1 MNTASTTSS
10 GVYVD
15 LSSLLAM
22 RHVAD
27 AVDIN
32 APIKKQAALSGL
44 HMTRARGRGMDF
56 DQVRIYQSGD
66 DVRSIDWRV
75 TARTQKPHTK
85 LYHEERERPVM
96 ILADQSASLFFG
108 SQQYFKSVL
117 VARLAALMA
126 WSTIAHGDRVGG
138 IVFSDS
144 EHKEIRPRR
153 HKQAVLSIINALVEM
168 NHNLNNKHKPAN
180 TSNHLLNTLAKARH
194 TLKSGGRLIMISDF
208 AHYNDECYRELYKI
222 SQHNQVMGIFVY
234 DQLEKQLPPSGWY
247 SVSNHQERARIFSGD
262 QQLQTTYH
270 QQFINHV
277 DRLKNDF
284 GRCGIAL
291 LEVATHEALLHTI
304 SQQLTLNPSRRYATY
319 A

>member
-1 MNTASTTSS
+1 MNKPSATSS

-15 LSSLLAM
+15 LASLLAM
-22 RHVAD
+22 RHLAGT
-27 AVDIN
+27 VDIN
-32 APIKKQAALSGL
+32 TPIKKQAALSGL

-56 DQVRIYQSGD
+56 EEVRIYQAGD

-85 LYHEERERPVM
+85 LYREERERPVM
-96 ILADQSASLFFG
+96 ILADQSSSLFFG

-117 VARLAALMA
+117 VAKLTALIA
-126 WSTIAHGDRVGG
+126 WSSIAHGDRVGG
-138 IVFSDS
+138 IVFSDA

-168 NHNLNNKHKPAN
+168 NHKLNNNYKQTN
-180 TSNHLLNTLAKARH
+180 DSNYLLNALAKARH
-194 TLKSGGRLIMISDF
+194 TLKSGGRLIIISDF
-208 AHYNDECYRELYKI
+208 AQYDDACYRELYKI
-222 SQHNQVMGIFVY
+222 SQHNQVMGLFVY
-234 DQLEKQLPPSGWY
+234 DNLEKQLPTSGLY
-247 SVSNHQERARIFSGD
+247 TVTNHKERAHIFGND

-270 QQFINHV
+270 QQFSAHL

-284 GRCGIAL
+284 GRCAIAL
-291 LEVATHEALLHTI
+291 LEAATHESLLNTI
-304 SQQLTLNPSRRYATY
+304 NQQLTLNSSRRYTSY